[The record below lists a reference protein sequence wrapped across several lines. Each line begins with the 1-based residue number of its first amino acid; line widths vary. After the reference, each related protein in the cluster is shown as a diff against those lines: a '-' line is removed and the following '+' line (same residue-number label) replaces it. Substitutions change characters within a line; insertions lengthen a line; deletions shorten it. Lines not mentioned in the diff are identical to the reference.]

1 MKTLQPVLPLNG
13 SQVWTSS
20 AELGPVY
27 QDKSGWL
34 NLCGLFSVK
43 LVKLLCKWSSFCCLR
58 GVAEVKVHP
67 SYC

>member
-1 MKTLQPVLPLNG
+1 MKSEDGPGLDGLMKTLQLVLPLNG

-27 QDKSGWL
+27 QDKSGSL

-43 LVKLLCKWSSFCCLR
+43 LVK
-58 GVAEVKVHP
+58 
-67 SYC
+67 